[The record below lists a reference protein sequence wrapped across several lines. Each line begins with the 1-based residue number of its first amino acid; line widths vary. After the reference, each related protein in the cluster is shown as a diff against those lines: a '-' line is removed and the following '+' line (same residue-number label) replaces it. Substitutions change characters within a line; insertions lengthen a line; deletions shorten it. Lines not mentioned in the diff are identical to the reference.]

1 MHNFKYVSK
10 ELISNISKGN
20 HINLFLFNFCYHC
33 TNIYKREILKTIK
46 ISDSELIELI
56 KNESSK
62 LDVLYLQH
70 KESCINFMRKIDSNM
85 EQNLDVYHDAV
96 IVFYEKIVSNQFEL
110 TCSIQTYLNSICRNQ
125 LCTILKKSKLT
136 ILNDGS
142 YDNQL
147 TDWYDNEVE
156 VSENKLKATIF
167 SLEKLKSLGGKCFE
181 ILNRYYYENQ
191 SMQKIAEALNY
202 TNADNVKNQKARCQK
217 KLNEIAETI
226 YQKLN
231 E

>member
-1 MHNFKYVSK
+1 MHKMNPD
-10 ELISNISKGN
+10 
-20 HINLFLFNFCYHC
+20 
-33 TNIYKREILKTIK
+33 R
-46 ISDSELIELI
+46 
-56 KNESSK
+56 
-62 LDVLYLQH
+62 LY
-70 KESCINFMRKIDSNM
+70 
-85 EQNLDVYHDAV
+85 NLDIYHDAV
-96 IVFYEKIVSNQFEL
+96 IVIYEKIVSGQFEL

-125 LCTILKKSKLT
+125 LCTLLKKNQFT
-136 ILNDGS
+136 ISSNFEFREEI
-142 YDNQL
+142 

-156 VSENKLKATIF
+156 VSENKFKATIF

-202 TNADNVKNQKARCQK
+202 TNANNVKNQKARCQK

-231 E
+231 D